1 MEEILSKIESILFVA
16 GEPVSFKKISDVLGL
31 GLKETKDAVNNLKNN
46 LIEQK
51 RGVRILEHGNEVQMV
66 SVSENAPI
74 LEKFIQAI
82 KNEGLTQAG
91 QEIVAIIGYLEPVH
105 KHIIDEVRG
114 VDCTNTLKNLLLKGL
129 VDRKEDPKDHRTHIY
144 YLHSNTLKHLGINH
158 KNELPQFNEIKEQLE
173 KRFIFNKDVS
183 EESEESSLT
192 KTEPVVSETTDNKKE
207 EDGSAQKIV
216 TDEIKT
222 DPESASN

>member
-1 MEEILSKIESILFVA
+1 MEEILSKIESILFVS
-16 GEPVSFKKISDVLGL
+16 GEPVSFKKISDVLDL
-31 GLKETKDAVNNLKNN
+31 GLKETKDAINNLKNN
-46 LIEQK
+46 FIEQK

-66 SVSENAPI
+66 SASENAPI
-74 LEKFIQAI
+74 LEKFIKAT

-91 QEIVAIIGYLEPVH
+91 QEIVAIIGYLEPAH

-129 VDRKEDPKDHRTHIY
+129 IDRKEDPKDHRTYIY

-173 KRFIFNKDVS
+173 KRFISALSTVEPISQIDQRLEVS
-183 EESEESSLT
+183 EE
-192 KTEPVVSETTDNKKE
+192 KTDNE
-207 EDGSAQKIV
+207 
-216 TDEIKT
+216 
-222 DPESASN
+222 